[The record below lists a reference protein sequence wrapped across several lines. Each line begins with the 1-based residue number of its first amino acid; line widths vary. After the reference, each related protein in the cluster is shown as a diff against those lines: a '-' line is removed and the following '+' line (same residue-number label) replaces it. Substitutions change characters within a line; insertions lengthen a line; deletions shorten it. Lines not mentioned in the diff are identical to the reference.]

1 MSKVQIVFDYGT
13 VLIDTFKE
21 DDDDD
26 QGDSQTFSRKQ
37 SPYLAH
43 SEVIDVVFVLK
54 TQSKH
59 IRGNVELLYC

>member
-13 VLIDTFKE
+13 VLIDTYKE
-21 DDDDD
+21 DDDD

-37 SPYLAH
+37 SPYLVH